1 MNSYTKYVLRQLL
14 AGMLLVSAGL
24 TCIIW
29 LSQSLRFVEMIV
41 NRGLS
46 AGTFVY
52 MTMLLLPNFLTVI
65 LPIALFTVIVFT
77 YSKMV
82 TDRELIVMRAAGVG
96 QFGLAKPAIIMT
108 ILTLMFGYLLNLYLL
123 PESYRAFRLL
133 QWEVRNTYS
142 HVLLKESS
150 FNPITSTVTVYIR
163 ERAPDGQLLGILVHD
178 ERDVEAP
185 VTLMAERG
193 ALVDSGKGPRV
204 IMYNGNRQTTA
215 ANQNLSILYFD
226 RYVFEV
232 PTSNESISQR
242 FREPRERSMTEL
254 INLEDAE
261 GINQHDWGKY
271 KVELHKRI
279 MSPLL
284 GVGFAMIGLACLLYG
299 TITRRSQT
307 MRIITAVGIM
317 ISLQG
322 AALGLESVVAKNLA
336 LVPLLYGLA
345 IVPIFVGIIMLIKHP
360 KTSKS
365 KKKKTRRNKLK
376 AA

>member
-65 LPIALFTVIVFT
+65 LPIALFTIIVFT

-82 TDRELIVMRAAGVG
+82 TDRELVVMRAAGVS
-96 QFGLAKPAIIMT
+96 QFGLAKPALIMT
-108 ILTLMFGYLLNLYLL
+108 MLTLMFGYLLNLYLL

-133 QWEVRNTYS
+133 QWEIRNTYS
-142 HVLLKESS
+142 HVLLKEGS
-150 FNPITSTVTVYIR
+150 FNPITNSVTVYVR

-178 ERDVEAP
+178 ERDENAP

-204 IMYNGNRQTTA
+204 IMYNGNRQTTGT
-215 ANQNLSILYFD
+215 NTSLSILYFD

-232 PTSNESISQR
+232 PTTSESISQR
-242 FREPRERSMTEL
+242 FREPRERSMSEL
-254 INLEDAE
+254 INLKDAT
-261 GINQHDWGKY
+261 GINQNDWGKY

-279 MSPLL
+279 VSPLL

-299 TITRRSQT
+299 PITRRSQA
-307 MRIITAVGIM
+307 MRIITAVSIM

-322 AALGLESVVAKNLA
+322 AALGLENVVAKNLV

-345 IVPIFVGIIMLIKHP
+345 IVPIIGGTIMLIKHP
-360 KTSKS
+360 KTSRP
-365 KKKKTRRNKLK
+365 KKKRRRNKLK

>member
-65 LPIALFTVIVFT
+65 LPIALFTIIVFT

-82 TDRELIVMRAAGVG
+82 TDRELVVMRAAGVS
-96 QFGLAKPAIIMT
+96 QFGLAKPALIMT
-108 ILTLMFGYLLNLYLL
+108 MLTLMFGYLLNLYLL

-133 QWEVRNTYS
+133 QWEIRNTYS
-142 HVLLKESS
+142 HVLLKEGS
-150 FNPITSTVTVYIR
+150 FNPITNSVTVYVR

-178 ERDVEAP
+178 ERNEKAP

-204 IMYNGNRQTTA
+204 IMYNGNRQTTGK
-215 ANQNLSILYFD
+215 NTSLSILYFD

-232 PTSNESISQR
+232 PTTTESVTQR
-242 FREPRERSMTEL
+242 FREPRERSMSEL
-254 INLEDAE
+254 INLEDAT
-261 GINQHDWGKY
+261 GINDKDWGKY

-279 MSPLL
+279 ISPLL

-299 TITRRSQT
+299 PITRRSQT
-307 MRIITAVGIM
+307 LRIVTAVSIM

-322 AALGLESVVAKNLA
+322 AALGLENLVAKNLA
-336 LVPLLYGLA
+336 FVPLLYGLA
-345 IVPIFVGIIMLIKHP
+345 IVPILAGTLMLIKHP

-365 KKKKTRRNKLK
+365 KKKKTRRSKLK

>member
-1 MNSYTKYVLRQLL
+1 MNSYSRYVLRQLF

-52 MTMLLLPNFLTVI
+52 MTFLLLPNFLTVI

-82 TDRELIVMRAAGVG
+82 TDRELVVMRAAGVG
-96 QFGLAKPAIIMT
+96 QFGLAKPALIMT
-108 ILTLMFGYLLNLYLL
+108 FLTLVFGYALNLYLL
-123 PESYRAFRLL
+123 PESYKAFRLL
-133 QWEVRNTYS
+133 QWEIRNTYS
-142 HVLLKESS
+142 HVLLKEGS
-150 FNPITSTVTVYIR
+150 FNSLSGAVTVYVR

-178 ERDVEAP
+178 ERDKKAP

-193 ALVDSGKGPRV
+193 ALVDTESGPRV
-204 IMYNGNRQTTA
+204 VMYNGNRQTVG
-215 ANQNLSILYFD
+215 ANAKLSILYFD

-232 PTSNESISQR
+232 PTSQESITDR
-242 FREPRERSMTEL
+242 FREPRERSMDEL
-254 INLEDAE
+254 INLENAE
-261 GINQHDWGKY
+261 GINKNDWGKY

-279 MSPLL
+279 VTPLL
-284 GVGFAMIGLACLLYG
+284 GVGFAMVGLACLLYG
-299 TITRRSQT
+299 PITRRSQT
-307 MRIITAVGIM
+307 LRIITAVSIM

-322 AALGLESVVAKNLA
+322 ATLSLENIIAKNLT
-336 LVPLLYGLA
+336 LLPFLYVLA
-345 IVPIFVGIIMLIKHP
+345 AVPIIAGTFMLMTHP
-360 KTSKS
+360 RAPHSKS
-365 KKKKTRRNKLK
+365 AKRRKKFK

>member
-1 MNSYTKYVLRQLL
+1 
-14 AGMLLVSAGL
+14 
-24 TCIIW
+24 
-29 LSQSLRFVEMIV
+29 MIV

-142 HVLLKESS
+142 HVLLKEGS
-150 FNPITSTVTVYIR
+150 FNPITKTVTVYVR
-163 ERAPDGQLLGILVHD
+163 ERTPDGQLLGILVHD
-178 ERDVEAP
+178 ERDLEAP

-215 ANQNLSILYFD
+215 ENQNLSILYFD

-254 INLEDAE
+254 INLEDAK
-261 GINQHDWGKY
+261 GVNQRDWGKY

-299 TITRRSQT
+299 PITRRSQT
-307 MRIITAVGIM
+307 MRIVTAVSIM

-345 IVPIFVGIIMLIKHP
+345 IVPIFAGIIMLIKHP
-360 KTSKS
+360 KSSKS

>member
-1 MNSYTKYVLRQLL
+1 MNSYTRYVLRQLF

-82 TDRELIVMRAAGVG
+82 TDRELVVMRAAGVG
-96 QFGLAKPAIIMT
+96 QFGLSKPALIIT
-108 ILTLMFGYLLNLYLL
+108 FLTLIFGYILNLYLL

-133 QWEVRNTYS
+133 QWEIRNTYS
-142 HVLLKESS
+142 HVLLKEGS
-150 FNPITSTVTVYIR
+150 FNAISGDVTVYVR

-178 ERDVEAP
+178 ERDETAP

-193 ALVDSGKGPRV
+193 ALVDTGKGPRV
-204 IMYNGNRQTTA
+204 VMYNGNRQTVG
-215 ANQNLSILYFD
+215 ANAKLSILYFD

-232 PTSNESISQR
+232 PTSTESISER
-242 FREPRERSMTEL
+242 FREPRERSMSEL
-254 INLEDAE
+254 IHLEDAE
-261 GINQHDWGKY
+261 GVTERDWGKY
-271 KVELHKRI
+271 KVELHKRFV
-279 MSPLL
+279 SPLM
-284 GVGFAMIGLACLLYG
+284 GVGYAMVGLACLLYG
-299 TITRRSQT
+299 PITRRSQT
-307 MRIITAVGIM
+307 MRIVTAVSIM
-317 ISLQG
+317 IALQG
-322 AALGLESVVAKNLA
+322 AALSLENIIAKNLD
-336 LVPLLYGLA
+336 LVPLLYILA
-345 IVPIFVGIIMLIKHP
+345 IAPMIAGTVMLIRHP
-360 KTSKS
+360 KAPKAP
-365 KKKKTRRNKLK
+365 KRQRRQKLK
-376 AA
+376 TA

>member
-1 MNSYTKYVLRQLL
+1 MNSYTRYVLRQLF

-52 MTMLLLPNFLTVI
+52 MTFLLLPNFLTVI

-82 TDRELIVMRAAGVG
+82 TDRELVVMRAAGVG
-96 QFGLAKPAIIMT
+96 QFGLAKPALIMT
-108 ILTLMFGYLLNLYLL
+108 LLTLIFGYALNLYLL
-123 PESYRAFRLL
+123 PESYKAFRLL
-133 QWEVRNTYS
+133 QWEIRNTYS
-142 HVLLKESS
+142 HVLLKEGS
-150 FNPITSTVTVYIR
+150 FNSLSGSITVYVR

-178 ERDVEAP
+178 EREAKAP

-193 ALVDSGKGPRV
+193 ALVDTESGPRV
-204 IMYNGNRQTTA
+204 VMYNGNRQTIG
-215 ANQNLSILYFD
+215 ANAKLSILYFD

-232 PTSNESISQR
+232 PTTQESIADR
-242 FREPRERSMTEL
+242 FREPRERSMSEL
-254 INLEDAE
+254 FNLEDAE
-261 GINQHDWGKY
+261 GINISDWGKY
-271 KVELHKRI
+271 KVELHKRFVT
-279 MSPLL
+279 PLL
-284 GVGFAMIGLACLLYG
+284 GVGFAMVGLACLLYG
-299 TITRRSQT
+299 PITRRSQT
-307 MRIITAVGIM
+307 LRIVTAVTIM

-322 AALGLESVVAKNLA
+322 AALALENVVAKNLA
-336 LVPLLYGLA
+336 LVPMLYLLAAVPMVAGL
-345 IVPIFVGIIMLIKHP
+345 IMLITHP
-360 KTSKS
+360 KAPHSKS
-365 KKKKTRRNKLK
+365 SKRNKKLK

>member
-1 MNSYTKYVLRQLL
+1 MNSYTRYVLRQLFV
-14 AGMLLVSAGL
+14 GMLLVTAGL

-41 NRGLS
+41 NRGLN

-82 TDRELIVMRAAGVG
+82 TDRELVVMRAAGVG
-96 QFGLAKPAIIMT
+96 QFGLAKPALIMT
-108 ILTLMFGYLLNLYLL
+108 LATLLFGYVLNLYLL

-142 HVLLKESS
+142 HVLLKEGS
-150 FNPITSTVTVYIR
+150 FNTISDTITVYVR

-178 ERDVEAP
+178 ERVPHAP

-193 ALVDSGKGPRV
+193 ALVDTGSGPRV
-204 IMYNGNRQTTA
+204 VMYNGNRQTVGT
-215 ANQNLSILYFD
+215 NEKLSILYFD

-232 PTSNESISQR
+232 PTTQESITQR
-242 FREPRERSMTEL
+242 YREPRERSMSEL
-254 INLEDAE
+254 FNLEDSV
-261 GINQHDWGKY
+261 GINDADWGKY
-271 KVELHKRI
+271 KVELHKRFV
-279 MSPLL
+279 SPML
-284 GVGFAMIGLACLLYG
+284 GVGFAMVGLACLLYG
-299 TITRRSQT
+299 PITRRSQT
-307 MRIITAVGIM
+307 LRIITAVSIM
-317 ISLQG
+317 IALQG
-322 AALGLESVVAKNLA
+322 AALGLENIIAKNLT
-336 LVPLLYGLA
+336 LTPLLYILA
-345 IVPIFVGIIMLIKHP
+345 ITPMLVGTFMLLTHP
-360 KTSKS
+360 KAPHSKS
-365 KKKKTRRNKLK
+365 IKRRKKLK

>member
-1 MNSYTKYVLRQLL
+1 MNSYTRYVLRQLF

-82 TDRELIVMRAAGVG
+82 TDRELVVMRAAGVG
-96 QFGLAKPAIIMT
+96 QFGLSKPALIIT
-108 ILTLMFGYLLNLYLL
+108 FLTLIFGYILNLYLL

-133 QWEVRNTYS
+133 QWEIRNTYS
-142 HVLLKESS
+142 HVLLKEGS
-150 FNPITSTVTVYIR
+150 FNAISGDVTVYVR

-178 ERDVEAP
+178 ERDETAP

-193 ALVDSGKGPRV
+193 ALVDTGKKPRV
-204 IMYNGNRQTTA
+204 VMYNGNRQTVG
-215 ANQNLSILYFD
+215 ANAKLSILYFD

-232 PTSNESISQR
+232 PTSTESISER
-242 FREPRERSMTEL
+242 FREPRERSMSEL
-254 INLEDAE
+254 IHLEDAE
-261 GINQHDWGKY
+261 GVTERDWGKY
-271 KVELHKRI
+271 KVELHKRFV
-279 MSPLL
+279 SPLM
-284 GVGFAMIGLACLLYG
+284 GVGYAMVGLACLLYG
-299 TITRRSQT
+299 PITRRSQT
-307 MRIITAVGIM
+307 MRIVTAVSIM
-317 ISLQG
+317 IALQG
-322 AALGLESVVAKNLA
+322 AALSLENIIAKNLD
-336 LVPLLYGLA
+336 LVPLLYILA
-345 IVPIFVGIIMLIKHP
+345 IAPMIAGTVMLIRHP
-360 KTSKS
+360 KAPKAP
-365 KKKKTRRNKLK
+365 KRQRRQKLK
-376 AA
+376 TA